1 MSGDVGRLRRRA
13 ARTGDVDEFARLQR
27 AVRAALYRVHGQP
40 RPLRPDVVDERGT
53 AVVRVYAVRDQAA
66 ADEYVRCELDLWS
79 NLARAELRES
89 VGWCVIVDLRPRIAA
104 VAAGSTSW

>member
-1 MSGDVGRLRRRA
+1 VSDDVGRLIRRA
-13 ARTGDVDEFARLQR
+13 SRTGDVDEFTQLQR
-27 AVRAALYRVHGQP
+27 AVRSALYRVHGQP
-40 RPLRPDVVDERGT
+40 RPIRPDVVDERGT

-66 ADEYVRCELDLWS
+66 ADSYVLAELELWS

-104 VAAGSTSW
+104 TSAGASSW